1 MAFFMHRAFRWFLW
15 SILTLVAIVWLTLG
29 LLKPEHLKGPF
40 VTWVQQQTGLPLEI
54 GKLNYNP
61 LYPNIVLAE
70 NVTLGPDI
78 RIDKIYL
85 EIASGS
91 WWQRQ
96 LQIAH
101 LDIIRPQVKWQP
113 GLNLPQPLRQLQIDD
128 LTIDKLQL
136 SWPDGSL
143 QDGALHLTNWRP
155 IRDGDIV
162 PLADVSFDASVGQLQ
177 YAAFRT
183 GKTRIQGSLAA
194 KQLNIEELQSDIFRG
209 GVAAQLNWDLDKNQ
223 LVFRELAL
231 ANWQL
236 DLQTLPALPPR
247 LPHISAEQVSLENV
261 SAIDLSRRFALNQV
275 SGTLEKLQ
283 WQPGQLPTFEYQGK
297 LGEFTDGLFQ
307 LTDMQG
313 EGRLRD
319 QDWQMRLNGAAYD
332 GKFAASLEGSRQPAT
347 LTINELQ
354 LSDMQP
360 ELHPGWREWLAAQP
374 FQQVDL
380 RRLDISH
387 LSLISFD
394 DSVPLTVKWFD
405 LFLTDLRW
413 TPQNLQSS
421 NHKARLEGSWLELV
435 WKTMVSRKAEFQAEL
450 ADNKITLER
459 FNTQLEESDF
469 TISGQIGLTDT
480 TPHQLK
486 ASLKKFDLEQLSDM
500 LGPRYPFAG
509 KSDLNVDLQAT
520 GYDAAALWQS
530 MQGTATLAVQDL
542 FVDGLKLDIWLDEQL
557 TPAAPPA
564 QSFEQLTGKLRGG
577 DTAFNHAYL
586 QMQAGSGMLD
596 FSGSAFESITH
607 LVGVKKGIDLNKQE
621 WQLQLGLLNDR
632 NQPELLGTMSG
643 ALNAPKLEFRLPGSD
658 RAPWPTKPIS
668 YPPQGRQGSLR
679 E

>member
-1 MAFFMHRAFRWFLW
+1 MHRAFRWFLYT
-15 SILTLVAIVWLTLG
+15 ILALVAAIWLTLG

-40 VTWVQQQTGLPLEI
+40 VAWVQQQTGLPLEI

-78 RIDKIYL
+78 RVGKIYL
-85 EIASGS
+85 EIAGGS

-96 LQIAH
+96 LHIAH
-101 LDIIRPQVKWQP
+101 LDIINPQITWRP
-113 GLNLPQPLRQLQIDD
+113 GLQLPQPLRQLQVDD

-136 SWPDGSL
+136 RWPEGSL
-143 QDGALHLTNWRP
+143 QDGALHLTNWHP
-155 IRDGDIV
+155 IRDGELI
-162 PLADVSFDASVGQLQ
+162 PLADVSFDASIGQLQ
-177 YAAFRT
+177 YAAFRA
-183 GKTRIQGSLAA
+183 GKTRMQGALNA
-194 KQLNIEELQSDIFRG
+194 KQLNIEELESNIFHG
-209 GVAAQLNWDLDKNQ
+209 AAAARLNWDLNKNQ
-223 LVFRELAL
+223 LIFRELAL

-236 DLQTLPALPPR
+236 DLQTLPAVTPR
-247 LPHISAEQVSLENV
+247 LPNLSAEQVSLENV

-275 SGTLEKLQ
+275 SGSLENLQ

-297 LGEFTDGLFQ
+297 VGEYTNGLFQ

-313 EGRLRD
+313 EGRLRE
-319 QDWQMRLNGAAYD
+319 QDWRMRLNGSAYA
-332 GKFAASLEGSRQPAT
+332 GKFEADLEGVRQPAA
-347 LTINELQ
+347 LTIHELQ

-360 ELHPGWREWLAAQP
+360 ELQPGWREWLATQP
-374 FQQVDL
+374 FQQIDL

-387 LSLISFD
+387 MSMVSFD
-394 DSVPLTVKWFD
+394 DSVPLTVKWLD

-413 TPQNLQSS
+413 TPQQIQSS

-435 WKTMVSRKAEFQAEL
+435 WQTLVSRKAEFQAEL
-450 ADNKITLER
+450 ADNKITLEH

-469 TISGQIGLTDT
+469 TVSGQLGLIPAI
-480 TPHQLK
+480 PHQLK

-509 KSDLNVDLQAT
+509 KSDLSVDLQAT
-520 GYDAAALWQS
+520 GYDMAALRQS
-530 MQGTATLAVQDL
+530 LQGTASLAVQDL
-542 FVDGLKLDIWLDEQL
+542 FVDGLKLDSWLDEQL
-557 TPAAPPA
+557 TPAAPAP

-586 QMQAGSGMLD
+586 QMQASKGVLD

-607 LVGVKKGIDLNKQE
+607 LVGVKQGIDLNKQQ

-632 NQPELLGTMSG
+632 NQPELLGTMTG
-643 ALNAPKLEFRLPGSD
+643 ALNAPQLQFRLPGRNAAS
-658 RAPWPTKPIS
+658 WLTQPIS